1 MNDGADGDEFVDVIY
16 VLVFGAEFA
25 DEGEFCVD

>member
-1 MNDGADGDEFVDVIY
+1 VNDGADRNHFVDGID